1 MPRYLK
7 PAIFLACLVPLAN
20 LVWRTLHAQL
30 GANPIEKITHT
41 TGDCTL
47 TFLLI
52 TLSVTPL
59 RKLTRQYWLIGL
71 RRMFGLFAFFY
82 GTLHLM
88 TYVWLDKFFN
98 VHEMLA
104 DIAKRKFITV
114 GMTAFALMIPLA
126 LTSTKWSIRK
136 LGGKRWQALHRL
148 IYFSAAAGVIHYIWL
163 VKADLKKPL
172 EYASVLAVLMLYRA
186 IGWIGS
192 RSGGSGKGDSLG
204 GVNDSPRGPPRWQEK
219 TRLSHYRKSR
229 AFHSLYFRTNP
240 ILARATAECG
250 RGTDPSIGRARG
262 CSRADCEGV
271 VWTSNSPNAT
281 TVESVERVSA
291 VALSTE

>member
-7 PAIFLACLVPLAN
+7 YLKPAVFLACLSPLAW
-20 LVWRTLHAQL
+20 LVWRALHNGL
-30 GANPIEKITHT
+30 GANPIEAITHS

-59 RKLTRQYWLIGL
+59 RKVTRQYWLINF
-71 RRMFGLFAFFY
+71 RRMLGLFAFFY

-88 TYVWLDKFFN
+88 TWVWLDKSFD
-98 VHEMLA
+98 VHDMLA
-104 DIAKRKFITV
+104 DVVKRRFITA

-136 LGGKRWQALHRL
+136 LGGKRWQLLHRL

-172 EYASVLAVLMLYRA
+172 EYAAVLAVLMLYRLVA
-186 IGWIGS
+186 WISS
-192 RSGGSGKGDSLG
+192 RSAAAGK
-204 GVNDSPRGPPRWQEK
+204 V
-219 TRLSHYRKSR
+219 
-229 AFHSLYFRTNP
+229 
-240 ILARATAECG
+240 
-250 RGTDPSIGRARG
+250 
-262 CSRADCEGV
+262 
-271 VWTSNSPNAT
+271 
-281 TVESVERVSA
+281 RVSE
-291 VALSTE
+291 S